1 MYTQQ
6 QFDALCEAIAS
17 GALTVTYA
25 DRTVTY
31 RSLTDMMRIRED
43 MRKQLAPAG
52 TNAGAYRVKMEF
64 DKGL

>member
-6 QFDALCEAIAS
+6 QFDALTEAIAS

-31 RSLTDMMRIRED
+31 RSLSDMMRIRED
-43 MRKQLAPAG
+43 MRKQLAPSA
-52 TNAGAYRVKMEF
+52 AKASAYRVKMEF